1 MNRRNLFFTI
11 IGVVILAIAC
21 LLMMRQQK
29 KDFNKK
35 KGKESKS
42 LTKTNVEYKTE
53 SNTEDDFRR
62 ILKEAYNRIKPLYMQ
77 GKCVDT
83 YGRLLPGVEVLIRW
97 STAETMLGLPE
108 KHNQHRWITS
118 DSTGEWRFEIHK
130 PSLAGV
136 YEAKKDGY
144 AFEKSKSTMDELMR
158 VRSKNNTDSVDVVVC
173 MRKKKEEVWL
183 LSSPNHGHGEIL
195 LTTKM
200 GKPAR
205 ASIDIFDK
213 VIYTIEKQVPREDVQ
228 VEACFDAS
236 NKVWV
241 ISFLA
246 AEGTDTLLVSDEKLY
261 EAPESGYAKKAEIRM
276 PADLKCQDKEA
287 FIYLQSRSP
296 AVYSRINLKVWVGSG
311 DEKYGGQEL
320 SIQKQSFTNPYGERS
335 LENGERFEKYTFA
348 RDELVQEA
356 KKAIQSGTLP
366 KKPENLEA
374 YLEEREKVIRKAKN
388 IPMR

>member
-1 MNRRNLFFTI
+1 MNRRNLFFII
-11 IGVVILAIAC
+11 IGIAVIAIICLILA
-21 LLMMRQQK
+21 RQQK
-29 KDFNKK
+29 KDVDKK
-35 KGKESKS
+35 KDKECKS
-42 LTKTNVEYKTE
+42 QINTNFEYKIKSTA
-53 SNTEDDFRR
+53 EDDFRR
-62 ILKEAYNRIKPLYMQ
+62 VVKEAYNRINPLYIQ

-83 YGRLLPGVEVLIRW
+83 EGIALPGVEVLIRW
-97 STAETMLGLPE
+97 RTAEALLGLPE
-108 KHNQHRWITS
+108 KHNQHKWITS
-118 DSTGEWRFEIHK
+118 DSKGEWRFEIGK
-130 PSLAGV
+130 PRLAGI
-136 YEAKKDGY
+136 YDAKKEGY
-144 AFEKSKSTMDELMR
+144 AFERSKSTMDELVR
-158 VRSKNNTDSVDVVVC
+158 VRAQNNTDRVDVAVC
-173 MRKKKEEVWL
+173 MRKKQEEVFL
-183 LSSPNHGHGEIL
+183 LKSPDHGHGEIL

-200 GKPAR
+200 GQPAR
-205 ASIDIFDK
+205 ASIDILDK
-213 VIYTIEKQVPREDVQ
+213 VIYTIEKQEPREDVQ
-228 VEACFDAS
+228 VEACFDAT

-246 AEGTDTLLVSDEKLY
+246 AEGTDTFLVSDEKLY

-366 KKPENLEA
+366 KKPENLDA
-374 YLEEREKVIRKAKN
+374 YLEEREKAIRKAKN